1 MFDALTHSLRTL
13 SGAVLALTVSA
24 APALAQLP
32 VARLYS
38 VFPPGAK
45 QGTSV
50 DVTISG
56 EDLEKVAQLQFSI
69 AGITATQKTQPPALG
84 QEGPQPVPNQFTLT
98 IPADAPLGICE
109 VRAIGKYGISNPRAF
124 VIGSQEELIETEPN
138 NTQQQASAVP
148 LGTVVNGRSDSASDQ
163 DYYKITAKAGQR
175 IIADCWA
182 YRIDSRMDPSLVVF
196 DASGKELGRS
206 RDVERR
212 DPLLDFTAPADGDY
226 FVEVHDFLYAGSPE
240 YFYRLAIGA
249 DPHLDFVMPPAGL
262 PGSTGKYTLY
272 GRNLPGGTPT
282 ELVTA
287 DGKKLESLVVDITLP
302 SGEAEKQLDF
312 AAVIEPEESA
322 VDGFT
327 YRLPGPN
334 GPSNGVLIGYAA
346 APVASEQEPN
356 DEPAKAQKLAPNTE
370 VAASFGPQ
378 PDRDWYTFEAK
389 KGEVLWIEVISQRLG
404 LPTDPALVIQQ
415 VIPGEK
421 GEEIK
426 EIAAVDDFLDNPEGQ
441 TRRGMAIYDMKTD
454 DPGTRFVAPADGTY
468 RIQVQNL
475 ASYAAVDPGLQYRLA
490 VRPEQPD
497 FRLVAKPRLL
507 PFNNN
512 AVQNPPTV
520 WSPLLRRG
528 GTEVIDVLVFR
539 RDGFNGAVE
548 VTATGLPPGVTA
560 APITVGPG
568 QEVGELV
575 LTAAEDAPA
584 GTSLLTVSGK
594 ATIAGA
600 EVTHPARH
608 ATMVWGGALNSV
620 TPRTRLSR
628 NLAVAV
634 SEGETAPFLVSAAAA
649 APLESVKAGKV
660 QIPVK
665 LARRGEFKGVV
676 TLTPFPLPPGV
687 KPPSL
692 ELKPEAAEGNLE
704 LVLGAN
710 TPPGTYSLMLTASS
724 PVSYARNPEAVT
736 EVTARKAAVD
746 KVVGELAAAAKAA
759 TDAKAAADG
768 KVTEVAATLAQSKTA
783 AEEAAK
789 QLAEA
794 QAKMQAATEAVAAA
808 EKQAAEAAAAKAAAE
823 KAAAD
828 AEATAKGAVDT
839 QAAVAKELDAVQ
851 KAAAPKDVNVALPS
865 TVVTIKVLESP
876 IGLETASTTTA
887 QPGGKVDLPLKVARL
902 AGYTGEVPLEVV
914 ADGEVKGIKATT
926 ATLPADAAAGNLA
939 FDIPA
944 DVPAGTY
951 KFNVKA
957 AVKYN
962 GQDFATTIPVQLTV
976 ATPQ

>member
-1 MFDALTHSLRTL
+1 MFGLVARRLRTL
-13 SGAVLALTVSA
+13 SVAALAIVAIA
-24 APALAQLP
+24 APAFAQLP

-45 QGTSV
+45 QGTTV
-50 DVTISG
+50 DVTITG
-56 EDLEKVAQLQFSI
+56 EDLEKAAQLQFSI
-69 AGITATQKTQPPALG
+69 PGITATQKTQPPALG
-84 QEGPQPVPNQFTLT
+84 QEGPQPVPGQFTLT

-124 VIGSQEELIETEPN
+124 VIGSKEELIETEPN
-138 NTQQQASAVP
+138 NTQQQATVVP
-148 LGTVVNGRSDSASDQ
+148 LGAVVNGRSDSASDQ

-175 IIADCWA
+175 IIADCSA

-196 DASGKELGRS
+196 DANGKELGRS

-226 FVEVHDFLYAGSPE
+226 FLEVHDFLYAGSPE

-272 GRNLPGGTPT
+272 GRNLPGGAPSD
-282 ELVTA
+282 LVTA
-287 DGKKLESLVVDITLP
+287 DGKQLESLVVEITLP
-302 SGEAEKQLDF
+302 AGDAINQLDYS
-312 AAVIEPEESA
+312 AVVEPEESA

-327 YRLPGPN
+327 YCLPGPT
-334 GPSNGVLIGYAA
+334 GPSNGVLIGYAS
-346 APVASEQEPN
+346 APVVGEQEPN
-356 DEPAKAQKLAPNTE
+356 DEPAKAQALSPNSE

-378 PDRDWYTFEAK
+378 PDRDWYTFSAK
-389 KGEVLWIEVISQRLG
+389 AGDVLWIEVISQRLG
-404 LPTDPALVIQQ
+404 LTTDPALVIQQ
-415 VIPGEK
+415 VIAGEK
-421 GEEIK
+421 GEELK
-426 EIAAVDDFLDNPEGQ
+426 EVAAVDDFLDNPEGQ

-454 DPGTRFVAPADGTY
+454 DPATRFVAPADGTY

-490 VRPEQPD
+490 IRPEQPD

-512 AVQNPPTV
+512 PVQNPPTV

-539 RDGFNGAVE
+539 RDGYNGPVE
-548 VTATGLPPGVTA
+548 ITAAGLPTGVSA
-560 APITVGPG
+560 APITIGPG
-568 QEVGELV
+568 QEVGQLV

-594 ATIAGA
+594 ATIAGK
-600 EVTHPARH
+600 EVVHPARH
-608 ATMVWGGALNSV
+608 ATMVWGGAVNTV
-620 TPRTRLSR
+620 TPRARLSR
-628 NLAVAV
+628 NLAIAV
-634 SEGETAPFLVSAAAA
+634 TEGETAPFLVSAAAGA
-649 APLESVKAGKV
+649 ALETVKAGKV

-704 LVLGAN
+704 LALGAN

-736 EVTARKAAVD
+736 EATARKASVD

-759 TDAKAAADG
+759 TDAKTAADA
-768 KVTEVAATLAQSKTA
+768 KATEVAAALAQSKTA
-783 AEEAAK
+783 AEQAAK

-794 QAKMQAATEAVAAA
+794 QAKMAAAMEAVAAA
-808 EKQAAEAAAAKAAAE
+808 EKQAAEAATVKATAD

-828 AEATAKGAVDT
+828 AEATAKQAVDT
-839 QAAVAKELDAVQ
+839 QAAVAKELDALQ
-851 KAAAPKDVNVALPS
+851 KAAAPKDVNVAVPS
-865 TVVTIKVLESP
+865 TAVTIKVLESP
-876 IGLETASTTTA
+876 IGLETASNTMA
-887 QPGGKVDLPLKVARL
+887 QPAGKVDLPLKVARL
-902 AGYTGEVPLEVV
+902 AGYTGEVPLEI
-914 ADGEVKGIKATT
+914 APSGDVKGIKATT
-926 ATLPADAAAGNLA
+926 ATIAADATAGNLA
-939 FDIPA
+939 FEIPA
-944 DVPAGTY
+944 ETPAGTY
-951 KFNVKA
+951 AFSVKA

-962 GQDFATTIPVQLTV
+962 GQDFATTVPVQITV
-976 ATPQ
+976 AAP

>member
-1 MFDALTHSLRTL
+1 MLGCSTRRLLLASLATM
-13 SGAVLALTVSA
+13 AMVAPA
-24 APALAQLP
+24 APAWAELP

-45 QGTSV
+45 QGTTV
-50 DVTISG
+50 DVTITG
-56 EDLEKVAQLQFSI
+56 DDLEKAAQLQFSI
-69 AGITATQKTQPPALG
+69 PGITAVQKTQPPALG
-84 QEGPQPVPNQFTLT
+84 QEGPQPVANQFTLT

-109 VRAIGKYGISNPRAF
+109 VRAIGKYGISNPRSF
-124 VIGSQEELIETEPN
+124 VISSQEELVETEPN
-138 NTQQQASAVP
+138 DTLQQATAVP
-148 LGTVVNGRSDSASDQ
+148 LGAMVNGRSNGGGDQ
-163 DYYKITAKAGQR
+163 DYYKITAMAGQR
-175 IIADCWA
+175 ILADCWA

-196 DASGKELGRS
+196 DAAGKELGRS

-226 FVEVHDFLYAGSPE
+226 FIEVHDFLYAGNNE
-240 YFYRLAIGA
+240 YFYRLAVGS
-249 DPHLDFVMPPAGL
+249 DPHLDFAMPPAGL

-272 GRNLPGGTPT
+272 GRNLPGGQPT
-282 ELVTA
+282 DLVTA
-287 DGKKLESLVVDITLP
+287 DGKKLDSLVVDITLP
-302 SGEAEKQLDF
+302 GGDAVKQLDF

-334 GPSNGVLIGYAA
+334 GPSNGLLIGYAT
-346 APVASEQEPN
+346 APVANEQEPN
-356 DEPAKAQKLAPNTE
+356 DEPAKAQPLQQNTE
-370 VAASFGPQ
+370 VAATFGPQ

-389 KGEVLWIEVISQRLG
+389 QGDVLWIEVISQRLG

-415 VIPGEK
+415 VISGEK
-421 GEEIK
+421 GEELK

-454 DPGTRFVAPADGTY
+454 DPATRFVAPADGTY

-490 VRPEQPD
+490 IRPEQPD

-512 AVQNPPTV
+512 AQQNPPTV

-539 RDGFNGAVE
+539 RDGFGGPVE
-548 VTATGLPPGVTA
+548 ITVTGLPPGVTA

-584 GTSLLTVSGK
+584 GHSLLTVTGK
-594 ATIAGA
+594 ATIAGS

-620 TPRTRLSR
+620 TPRARLAR
-628 NLAVAV
+628 TLAVAV
-634 SEGETAPFLVSAAAA
+634 TDAETAPYVASADGAAI
-649 APLESVKAGKV
+649 ETVKAAKV

-665 LARRGEFKGVV
+665 LTRRGEFKGVV

-692 ELKPEAAEGNLE
+692 ELKPEAAEGSLE
-704 LVLGAN
+704 LALGAN
-710 TPPGTYSLMLTASS
+710 TPPGTYSMMLTAVSA
-724 PVSYARNPEAVT
+724 VSYARNPEAVA

-746 KVVGELAAAAKAA
+746 KIVGELAAAAKVA

-768 KVTEVAATLAQSKTA
+768 KVNEVAAALAQSKVA
-783 AEEAAK
+783 ADEAAK

-794 QAKMQAATEAVAAA
+794 QAKMKATADALAAA
-808 EKQAAEAAAAKAAAE
+808 EKQVAAAAEAKAAAE
-823 KAAAD
+823 KAATEAD
-828 AEATAKGAVDT
+828 AKAKQATET
-839 QAAVAKELDAVQ
+839 QAAVAKELDAVT
-851 KAAAPKDVNVALPS
+851 KAAAAKDVQVALPS
-865 TVVTIKVLESP
+865 TPITIKVLESP
-876 IGLETASTTTA
+876 IALETASNTTA
-887 QPGGKVDLPLKVARL
+887 QPGGKVELPLKVARL
-902 AGYTGEVPLEVV
+902 AGYTGEVPLEV
-914 ADGEVKGIKATT
+914 AAQGDAKGIKATT
-926 ATLPADAAAGNLA
+926 AALPADKSDGPIT
-939 FDIPA
+939 FEIPA
-944 DVPAGTY
+944 DTPAGKYT
-951 KFNVKA
+951 FNVKA
-957 AVKYN
+957 AVKFN
-962 GQDFATTIPVQLTV
+962 GQDFATTIPVELTV
-976 ATPQ
+976 AAP

>member
-1 MFDALTHSLRTL
+1 MFDAFARCLRTPIC
-13 SGAVLALTVSA
+13 SVMALAFA
-24 APALAQLP
+24 APAFAQLP

-50 DVTISG
+50 DVTITG
-56 EDLEKVAQLQFSI
+56 EDLEKVSQLQFST

-124 VIGSQEELIETEPN
+124 VIGSQEELVEAEPN
-138 NTQQQASAVP
+138 DTAPQATVVP
-148 LGTVVNGRSDSASDQ
+148 LGNVVNGRSNGGGDQ

-196 DASGKELGRS
+196 DASGRELGRS
-206 RDVERR
+206 RDVDRR

-226 FVEVHDFLYAGSPE
+226 YVEVHDFLYAGNNE
-240 YFYRLAIGA
+240 YFYRLAIGT

-272 GRNLPGGTPT
+272 GRNLPDGQPT
-282 ELVTA
+282 DLVTA
-287 DGKKLESLVVDITLP
+287 DGKKLESLVVDVTLP

-327 YRLPGPN
+327 YRLPGPH
-334 GPSNGVLIGYAA
+334 GPSNGVLIGYAT
-346 APVASEQEPN
+346 APVVAEQEPN
-356 DEPAKAQKLAPNTE
+356 NEPAKAQRLEPNTE
-370 VAASFGPQ
+370 VAATFGPQ
-378 PDRDWYTFEAK
+378 PDRDWYTFDAK
-389 KGEVLWIEVISQRLG
+389 KGDVLWIEVISQRLG
-404 LPTDPALVIQQ
+404 LPTDPAIVIQQ
-415 VIPGEK
+415 VIAGEK
-421 GEEIK
+421 GEELK
-426 EIAAVDDFLDNPEGQ
+426 EIVAVDDYLDNPEGQ

-454 DPGTRFVAPADGTY
+454 DPATRFVAPADGTY

-475 ASYAAVDPGLQYRLA
+475 ASYAAIDPGLQYRLA

-528 GTEVIDVLVFR
+528 GSEVIDVLVFR
-539 RDGFNGAVE
+539 RDGYNGPVE
-548 VTATGLPPGVTA
+548 ITATGLPTGVTA
-560 APITVGPG
+560 APITIGPG
-568 QEVGELV
+568 QEVGQLV

-584 GTSLLTVSGK
+584 GTSLLTVTGK
-594 ATIAGA
+594 ATIAGK
-600 EVTHPARH
+600 EVVHPARH
-608 ATMVWGGALNSV
+608 ATMVWGGALNTV
-620 TPRTRLSR
+620 TPRARLSR

-634 SEGETAPFLVSAAAA
+634 TEGETAPFLASAAGGT
-649 APLESVKAGKV
+649 PLETVKAAKV

-692 ELKPEAAEGNLE
+692 ELNAETAEGNLE
-704 LVLGAN
+704 LALAAN

-724 PVSYARNPEAVT
+724 LVSYARNPEAVA

-746 KVVGELAAAAKAA
+746 NVVGELAAAAKAA
-759 TDAKAAADG
+759 TDAKAAAEA
-768 KVTEVAATLAQSKTA
+768 KTNEVAAAIAQSKSA

-794 QAKMQAATEAVAAA
+794 QAKMKAATEAVAAA
-808 EKQAAEAAAAKAAAE
+808 EKQAAEIADAKAAAE

-828 AEATAKGAVDT
+828 ADAKSKQAVEVQT
-839 QAAVAKELDAVQ
+839 AVAKELDALQ

-865 TVVTIKVLESP
+865 TAVTIKVLESP
-876 IGLETASTTTA
+876 IGLEVAAGTTA
-887 QPGGKVDLPLKVARL
+887 QPAGKVDLPLTVARL
-902 AGYTGEVPLEVV
+902 AGYTGEVPLEV
-914 ADGEVKGIKATT
+914 AAEGDAKGIKATT
-926 ATLPADAAAGNLA
+926 ATIAADAAAGNLA
-939 FDIPA
+939 FEIPA
-944 DVPAGTY
+944 DAPAGNY

-962 GQDFATTIPVQLTV
+962 GQDFATTVPVQITV
-976 ATPQ
+976 AAP